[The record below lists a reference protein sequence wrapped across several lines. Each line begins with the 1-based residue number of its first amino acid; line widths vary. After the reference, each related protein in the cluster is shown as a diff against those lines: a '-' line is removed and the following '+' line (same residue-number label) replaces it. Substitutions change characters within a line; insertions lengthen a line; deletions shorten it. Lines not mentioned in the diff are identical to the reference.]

1 MLSKVI
7 TCPKLCSP
15 MRTLRSD
22 DLNLAEQRSY
32 QDKDVQQRSY
42 EDMMFNK
49 EAIKQ
54 QNSKATKKLSM

>member
-1 MLSKVI
+1 
-7 TCPKLCSP
+7 

-42 EDMMFNK
+42 EDMMLNK

>member
-1 MLSKVI
+1 
-7 TCPKLCSP
+7 

>member
-1 MLSKVI
+1 
-7 TCPKLCSP
+7 

-42 EDMMFNK
+42 QATKQQSNK
-49 EAIKQ
+49 EVIHVRMFKTMI
-54 QNSKATKKLSM
+54 SYL